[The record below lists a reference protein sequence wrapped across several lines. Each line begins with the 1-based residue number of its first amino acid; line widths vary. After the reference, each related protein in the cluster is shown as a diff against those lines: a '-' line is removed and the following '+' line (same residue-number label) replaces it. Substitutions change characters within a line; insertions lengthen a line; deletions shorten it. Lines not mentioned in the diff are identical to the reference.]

1 MCTISHCAPF
11 RIACSFCGKFIGFGK
26 LYIMRIIRTLT
37 VGILMVLALNSASA
51 ETAAKAKKFDWRP
64 VMDAIT
70 QVESKGNA
78 KAVNGPHA
86 GILQISHHVVA
97 ECNNILKAKGRQG
110 NVTQW
115 QTVSVPKN
123 RERCLF
129 CFNQNIT
136 RQTMQSEPF
145 VCGMAE

>member
-1 MCTISHCAPF
+1 MKPRNYVHHFACAPF

-26 LYIMRIIRTLT
+26 LYVMRIIRTLT

-64 VMDAIT
+64 GMDAIT
-70 QVESKGNA
+70 N
-78 KAVNGPHA
+78 
-86 GILQISHHVVA
+86 VA
-97 ECNNILKAKGRQG
+97 R

-115 QTVSVPKN
+115 QTVVVPKN

-136 RQTMQSEPF
+136 RQTMQSEAF